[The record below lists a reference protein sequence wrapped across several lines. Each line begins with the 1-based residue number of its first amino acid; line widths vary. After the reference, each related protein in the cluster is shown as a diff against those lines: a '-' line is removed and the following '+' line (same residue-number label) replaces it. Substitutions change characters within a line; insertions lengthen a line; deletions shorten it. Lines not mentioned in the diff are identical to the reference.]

1 MNDIMLRAYTDE
13 RTRQHE
19 GQRRGRQAEQ
29 LKRMELST
37 STRPAVDAV
46 GQQLR
51 RILTEL
57 YGSDQGAGAD
67 PALFRRLAWLGI
79 EE

>member
-1 MNDIMLRAYTDE
+1 MNDITLRAYTDE

-19 GQRRGRQAEQ
+19 GLRRGRQLGQ
-29 LKRMELST
+29 FNRTVIST

-57 YGSDQGAGAD
+57 YGCDQGASAD